1 MDILFDFIQQ
11 NVAYA
16 PVVIFFLLFLAGF
29 NLPISEDAM
38 LFVAG
43 VLASQHPEQTIP
55 LFLGVFLGAYV
66 SDIIVYWLGRILG
79 ERVYD
84 LPLVGRFINHDRID
98 KVKLFYIRYGI
109 ITLMV
114 GRFIPFGV
122 RNALFMT
129 AGLAR
134 MNHLV
139 FLVVDFF
146 TVLISCSIYFTL
158 YYRYGEEVIQVTK
171 QFGIV
176 IFSVL
181 IVLLVVYVANH
192 TLQKGQQNNS

>member
-16 PVVIFFLLFLAGF
+16 PLVIFFLLFLAGF

-38 LFVAG
+38 LFIAG
-43 VLASQHPEQTIP
+43 VLASQNPEYTAQ
-55 LFLGVFLGAYV
+55 LFLSVFLGAYV
-66 SDIIVYWLGRILG
+66 SDIIVYWLGRLLG
-79 ERVYD
+79 ERVYNI
-84 LPLVGRFINHDRID
+84 PYIGRFINHDRID
-98 KVKLFYIRYGI
+98 RVKLFYIRYGI
-109 ITLMV
+109 ITLMI

-139 FLVVDFF
+139 FLIVDFF
-146 TVLISCSIYFTL
+146 TVLVSCSIYFTL
-158 YYRYGEEVIQVTK
+158 YYRYGEEVIKVTK

-176 IFSVL
+176 IFVSLLVL
-181 IVLLVVYVANH
+181 IAFYFANH
-192 TLQKGQQNNS
+192 ALRKGQQNNS

>member
-16 PVVIFFLLFLAGF
+16 PIVIFFLLCLAGL

-38 LFVAG
+38 LFIAG
-43 VLASQHPEQTIP
+43 VLASQYPEHLVP
-55 LFLGVFLGAYV
+55 LFIGVFAGAFV
-66 SDIIVYWLGRILG
+66 SDIIAYWLGRVLG
-79 ERVYD
+79 YRIYD
-84 LPLVGRFINHDRID
+84 LPLVGRFVSPEKIE
-98 KVKLFYIRYGI
+98 KVKMFYIRYGI

-134 MNHLV
+134 MNQIV
-139 FLVVDFF
+139 FVIVDFF

-171 QFGIV
+171 RFGIV
-176 IFSVL
+176 IFATVL
-181 IVLLVVYVANH
+181 VILGLYLVTGAVRKIQ
-192 TLQKGQQNNS
+192 QKNS